1 LLGNLHE
8 VLAQLLVDLIQA
20 LSGKILAFSG
30 VDDRIAAFDADEDD
44 VTRLDDDQAVFLLGD

>member
-1 LLGNLHE
+1 MKKHGPVKRCFNAFQAGQVDDGLFGNLHE

-30 VDDRIAAFDADEDD
+30 V
-44 VTRLDDDQAVFLLGD
+44 T